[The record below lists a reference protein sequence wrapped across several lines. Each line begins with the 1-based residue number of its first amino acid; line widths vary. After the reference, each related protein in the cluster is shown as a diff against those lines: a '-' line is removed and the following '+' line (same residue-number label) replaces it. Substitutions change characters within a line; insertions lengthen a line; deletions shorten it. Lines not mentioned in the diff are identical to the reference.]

1 MKQQISALF
10 LLLVFYSCK
19 SIQVPAPVLDS
30 KNLQAELSTLEP
42 STIQIATELA
52 LQPYLKEAENS
63 LDLKFSGEEKQCEGI
78 SYKYN
83 FEREPLYFEFK
94 HNTISYRIDGRFDLS
109 LSYCPSCHEL
119 FGEPSCVIPRLYA
132 SCGVGE
138 PKRSVEIKYES
149 KVSIGNDFKLNSQTK
164 LENFRLIDPCKITVF
179 QYNATET
186 IEKEVRKSLIDLEKD
201 IDKQLES
208 APVRQTVSEVW
219 GSLQDSILVAPY
231 GYFYLRPH
239 TIGISNLRLENNGKR
254 ATFLTQIKANPVFS
268 THSLALPH
276 VALPKNTPLQVQ
288 NEQSIIHL
296 RSIALYDSIN
306 KILER
311 EIGKQTIEIT
321 NKRSIQIDKVVL
333 LGPQKERLV
342 LAVDFSGT
350 KRGRV
355 FLIVTPYIDE
365 QQHLKIKDV
374 DYDIQTK
381 SVLLHSAQ
389 WILDSKLKELMV
401 SGFDIDLNPIMNE
414 TKVAIEQQMN
424 GEISKGVWLTTV
436 INSLTVHNLLL
447 SEDHISI
454 DLELIGHLKLKIK

>member
-1 MKQQISALF
+1 MKQLISAPL

-19 SIQVPAPVLDS
+19 NIQVPAPVLDS
-30 KNLQAELSTLEP
+30 ENLQSELSTLET
-42 STIQIATELA
+42 STIQIATEIA
-52 LQPYLKEAENS
+52 LQPYLKEAESS

-83 FEREPLYFEFK
+83 FERDPLFFEFK
-94 HNTISYRIDGRFDLS
+94 HNTISYQIDGRFDLS

-119 FGEPSCVIPRLYA
+119 FGAPSCVIPRLYA

-138 PKRSVEIKYES
+138 PKRRVEIKYES

-164 LENFRLIDPCKITVF
+164 LDNFRLIDPCKITVF

-186 IEKEVRKSLIDLEKD
+186 IEKEVRKSLTDLEKD

-208 APVRQTVSEVW
+208 TPVQQTVTEVW
-219 GSLQDSILVAPY
+219 NSLQDSILVAPY
-231 GYFYLRPH
+231 GYFYLRPN
-239 TIGISNLRLENNGKR
+239 TIGISNLRLENDGKR
-254 ATFLTQIKANPVFS
+254 ATFITQIKANPVFS

-276 VALPKNTPLQVQ
+276 IALPKNTPLQIQ
-288 NEQSIIHL
+288 DEQSIIHL

-311 EIGKQTIEIT
+311 ELGKQTIEIT
-321 NKRSIQIDKVVL
+321 NKRSIEIDKVLL

-342 LAVDFSGT
+342 LAVDFSGP

-355 FLIVTPYIDE
+355 FLIVTPYIDQ

-401 SGFDIDLNPIMNE
+401 TSFDIDLNSILND
-414 TKVAIEQQMN
+414 TKIAVQQQMN
-424 GEISKGVWLTTV
+424 GEISKGVWLSTV
-436 INSLTVHNLLL
+436 INSLEVHNLQLF
-447 SEDHISI
+447 EDYISVDI
-454 DLELIGHLKLKIK
+454 ELIGGLKLKIK